1 MHGNTIY
8 SHPMGCQLH
17 SEVLIYEN
25 QHLLFLAHGKHCHGQ
40 QAHYGGVPYAERF
53 HEPQEPLIH
62 PTYMNCRRYFSMK
75 NMNKL
80 MSLMI
85 VGSTLR
91 DSISPE
97 EAKLISRYLRREN

>member
-1 MHGNTIY
+1 
-8 SHPMGCQLH
+8 
-17 SEVLIYEN
+17 
-25 QHLLFLAHGKHCHGQ
+25 
-40 QAHYGGVPYAERF
+40 
-53 HEPQEPLIH
+53 
-62 PTYMNCRRYFSMK
+62 MK

-91 DSISPE
+91 DCISPE